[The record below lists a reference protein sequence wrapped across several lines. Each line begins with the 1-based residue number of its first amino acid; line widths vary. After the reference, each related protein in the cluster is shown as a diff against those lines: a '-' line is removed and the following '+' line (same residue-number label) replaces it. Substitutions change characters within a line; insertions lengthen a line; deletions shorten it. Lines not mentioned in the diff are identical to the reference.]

1 MKTYPYLPELYLD
14 PITKIVKAFYRP
26 MIKVR
31 ISQNR
36 GEISESF
43 DALVDSGSDKNLF
56 PIYFANKIRV
66 SLEKNPKKI
75 YGIGNSFIIAYTGR
89 ISLWKGVKK
98 YETEADFTPEQR
110 IPLLGRNGFFNLFK
124 SIKFDEND
132 KILYIDE

>member
-56 PIYFANKIRV
+56 PIYFANKIHQV
-66 SLEKNPKKI
+66 QQI
-75 YGIGNSFIIAYTGR
+75 YVELMENIIEIVINTFLH
-89 ISLWKGVKK
+89 S
-98 YETEADFTPEQR
+98 E
-110 IPLLGRNGFFNLFK
+110 LLFLVV
-124 SIKFDEND
+124 I
-132 KILYIDE
+132 